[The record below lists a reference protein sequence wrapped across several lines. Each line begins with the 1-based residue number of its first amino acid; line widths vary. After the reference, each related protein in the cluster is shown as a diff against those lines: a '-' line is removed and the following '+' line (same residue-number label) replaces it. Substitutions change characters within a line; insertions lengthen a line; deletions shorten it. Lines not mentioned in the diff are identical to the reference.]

1 MSAPLVN
8 SGKESKVETGRQSG
22 LNILVAEDNLINQ
35 RLISALLNHC
45 GHEVVVVD
53 DGEQAVN
60 AIREQVF
67 DVVLMDIHMPN
78 MDGLRATQMIREM
91 VGPVSTLPI
100 VAVTANAMN
109 ADRVEYLSRG
119 LTGIVAKP
127 IDPDVL
133 MGEIRAAIAS
143 HQPTETVLSGPGP
156 VGSGSDRPATCAP
169 DSNAAADGVR
179 ATENRYR
186 LCRSMG

>member
-1 MSAPLVN
+1 MSAPQVN
-8 SGKESKVETGRQSG
+8 SGKECEVQTGCQSG

-35 RLISALLNHC
+35 RLISALLQHC

-53 DGEQAVN
+53 DGEKAVT
-60 AIREQVF
+60 AVCEQVF

-78 MDGLRATQMIREM
+78 MDGLMATQMIRDM

-109 ADRVEYLSRG
+109 ADRAEYLSRG
-119 LTGIVAKP
+119 LTGFVAKP

-133 MGEIRAAIAS
+133 MEEIQAAIAS
-143 HQPTETVLSGPGP
+143 HQPTETVLSGSGP
-156 VGSGSDRPATCAP
+156 VGSGSDRPATGCAP
-169 DSNAAADGVR
+169 DSDAAADGVR
-179 ATENRYR
+179 ATENR
-186 LCRSMG
+186 